1 MTSTKSCDDKSIQSK
16 IDELTK
22 EFDSKA
28 KELEDRTKEFDK
40 FREERTGELLR
51 LQGAYKALK
60 ELLHAD

>member
-1 MTSTKSCDDKSIQSK
+1 
-16 IDELTK
+16 LTK
-22 EFDSKA
+22 EFDSKV
-28 KELEDRTKEFDK
+28 KELEDRAKEFDK